1 MAARDARQ
9 PRPLASAA
17 GARSG
22 PRASEGGPPSSAP
35 RAPRPAA
42 ALGQLALLVL
52 AAALR
57 LFGLGGEGLWYD
69 EVATAL
75 EAEAPSLA
83 QSWRQARTLD
93 AASPPL
99 FPLALHLWVGLAGAS
114 PGALRLPGALAGVA
128 GLLFTW
134 ACTRRL
140 LGARAA
146 WVALALGAGLP
157 FLVRYAREARA
168 YSFVFA
174 GAALGGL
181 LLAELWRR
189 PRARSGL
196 AYAAALW
203 LLLATHYTG
212 FWIAGAWLA
221 ASLAAGRRAA
231 AAWSAA
237 AIACALPFPLFYMRW
252 RIAGL
257 QTAHLAGLPP
267 WKGLHGIVFPTLP
280 LPAPAA
286 VTAGG
291 WLLLALAA
299 VAAAAAAA
307 NPARRRAQGSPGA
320 ALLFGAWAAAPFAAP
335 ALAGWLVGR
344 PLHGAGRYTIGALP
358 ALLALAGWGLASLPR
373 WACAAVAA
381 AGAAGLAAASLALCL
396 APEKPDWTAA
406 ARALPRERGGEPV
419 LVAPEYE
426 RLSLAYALGGAQSG
440 LYGTALDALA
450 DAPALRGDP
459 PPRSFWLVTA
469 ARAARGPLVLPEPVA
484 RSHDVATLHDAPGLR
499 VHRLTRRVPPPDPR
513 S

>member
-1 MAARDARQ
+1 MAARDARK
-9 PRPLASAA
+9 PGALASAA
-17 GARSG
+17 GAHSE
-22 PRASEGGPPSSAP
+22 PRASEGGPPPSAP
-35 RAPRPAA
+35 QAPPAAA
-42 ALGQLALLVL
+42 ALGLLALLGL

-57 LFGLGGEGLWYD
+57 LFELGGEGLWFD
-69 EVATAL
+69 EVATAV
-75 EAEAPSLA
+75 EAGAPSLA
-83 QSWRQARTLD
+83 ESLREARTRD

-128 GLLFTW
+128 GLLGTW

-140 LGARAA
+140 VGERAA

-174 GAALGGL
+174 GAACGGL

-189 PRARSGL
+189 PRPRSGL

-212 FWIAGAWLA
+212 FWVAGAWLA

-237 AIACALPFPLFYMRW
+237 AIACALPFPIYYMRW
-252 RIAGL
+252 KIAGL

-267 WKGLHGIVFPTLP
+267 WKGLLGVVFPTLP

-286 VTAGG
+286 VKAGG
-291 WLLLALAA
+291 WLLLGLAAVA
-299 VAAAAAAA
+299 VAAAAAS
-307 NPARRRAQGSPGA
+307 PARRRAQGSPGA
-320 ALLFGAWAAAPFAAP
+320 ALLLAAWAAAPFAAP

-344 PLHGAGRYTIGALP
+344 PLHGAGRYAIGALP

-373 WACAAVAA
+373 VACLAVAG
-381 AGAAGLAAASLALCL
+381 AGAAGLAAASAALCL
-396 APEKPDWTAA
+396 AQEKPDWAAA
-406 ARALPRERGGEPV
+406 ARALLRERSGEPV
-419 LVAPEYE
+419 LVIPGYE
-426 RLSLAYALGGAQSG
+426 RLSLSYALGGAQSG
-440 LYGTALDALA
+440 LHETSLGALA

-459 PPRSFWLVTA
+459 PPASVWLVTA
-469 ARAARGPLVLPEPVA
+469 GRAARGPLVLPEPVA
-484 RSHDVATLHDAPGLR
+484 RGYRVATLHDAPDLR
-499 VHRLTRRVPPPDPR
+499 VLRLTRRASAP
-513 S
+513 